1 MWRASIVRLGRLGRL
16 GLFGLFTMVA
26 VVAPGELGWAASLQT
41 TSPSSSQDP
50 IEDPQAEAYY
60 LFLLGRH
67 LEGETDIAGAID
79 AFERAAELDLE
90 SADILSEL
98 GAMYARNNR
107 ADEAIVAAE
116 RALERDADSAEAH
129 RILGMVHA
137 AFAEG
142 RNIGTTRPRDLEPTA
157 GHAKTA
163 VDHLE
168 RARASELPD
177 LGVLLQLGRLYL
189 STRAYDDAIEVLTEL
204 LDEQPGVDQA
214 VQLLIRAYDGAG
226 RPADAVAVLEAA
238 SEHSPSSRTLLQLG
252 ERYEQDS
259 RWIDAAGAYER
270 AIEQNPRQVSPRRR
284 LATALLNAGET
295 TRARDV
301 LLKVVELQP
310 TDLAGLYQL
319 SNVEFRLNNLDAAEA
334 VAERLVAAEPN
345 GVRGPVALAQVFE
358 RRREYRRVVETLEP
372 AVGPAREGNLS
383 PRQIG
388 SLLARIGLAYL
399 ELNEFDQ
406 AIAALEAAVEL
417 SPSDLNFELQLGQT
431 LVVARRFPEALE
443 VVRGAQ
449 ERHSDHL
456 SLSRLEAQ
464 ALSGNGELDEAVSV
478 LRSALETH
486 PDEPF
491 AYVALANLYGEADQ
505 FDEAQRILE
514 AADERVPGNESIL
527 FQLGAVSERQQQ
539 YADAERRF
547 RQVLAGDPQHA
558 AALNYLGYMLAD
570 RGVRLEESVAL
581 LRRAIAIDPHNGAF
595 LDSLGWAYFKLNQFA
610 LAEPHLQQASDQ
622 LRSNSVVQDH
632 LGDLMYELR
641 RYREAI
647 AAWERALAGDG
658 EEINPATIEGKIR
671 DASARVDR

>member
-1 MWRASIVRLGRLGRL
+1 MWRVSIGRLGRL
-16 GLFGLFTMVA
+16 GLLGLLSLLTMVA
-26 VVAPGELGWAASLQT
+26 VVAQGEIGWAASVQT
-41 TSPSSSQDP
+41 TSPSSGQDP
-50 IEDPQAEAYY
+50 IEDPQGEAYY
-60 LFLLGRH
+60 LFLLGHH
-67 LEGETDIAGAID
+67 LEGQNDIAGAID

-90 SADILSEL
+90 SADIVSEL
-98 GAMYARNNR
+98 GALYARHNR
-107 ADEAIVAAE
+107 ADEAIAAAE
-116 RALERDADSAEAH
+116 RALQRDADSAEAH
-129 RILGMVHA
+129 RILGMVYA

-142 RNIGTTRPRDLEPTA
+142 RNIGSTRPRDPGSNA
-157 GHAKTA
+157 GHARTA
-163 VDHLE
+163 IDHLE
-168 RARASELPD
+168 RARKSDLPD
-177 LGVLLQLGRLYL
+177 LGVLLQLGRLHL
-189 STRAYDDAIEVLTEL
+189 STRAYDEAIEVLTEL
-204 LDEQPGVDQA
+204 LDEQPGVNQA
-214 VQLLIRAYDGAG
+214 VQLLIRAYEGAG
-226 RPADAVAVLEAA
+226 RPADAVAVLEAE
-238 SEHSPSSRTLLQLG
+238 SEHLPSPRTLRQLA
-252 ERYEQDS
+252 ELYEQES
-259 RWIDAAGAYER
+259 RWMDAAGAYER
-270 AIEQNPRQVSPRRR
+270 AIEQSPRQVSLRRR
-284 LATALLNAGET
+284 LAGVLLSAGET

-301 LLKVVELQP
+301 LLEVVELQP

-319 SNVEFRLNNLDAAEA
+319 SNVEFRLNNLGAAEA
-334 VAERLVAAEPN
+334 AAERLVAAEPN

-372 AVGPAREGNLS
+372 AVGVARDGNLS
-383 PRQIG
+383 PQQIG
-388 SLLARIGLAYL
+388 SLLARVGFAYR
-399 ELNEFDQ
+399 ELTEFDQ
-406 AIAALEAAVEL
+406 AIAAFEAAVEL
-417 SPSDLNFELQLGQT
+417 SPSDLIFELQLGQT
-431 LVVARRFPEALE
+431 FVMARRFPEALE
-443 VVRGAQ
+443 VVRAAAQ
-449 ERHSDHL
+449 RHPDNL

-464 ALSGNGELDEAVSV
+464 ALSGNGEFDGAVSV
-478 LRSALETH
+478 LRSVLETH

-514 AADERVPGNESIL
+514 AADKRVPGNQSIL
-527 FQLGAVSERQQQ
+527 YQLGAISERQQQ
-539 YADAERRF
+539 YADAERLF

-622 LRSNSVVQDH
+622 LRNNSVVQDH

-647 AAWERALAGDG
+647 VAWERALAGDG

>member
-1 MWRASIVRLGRLGRL
+1 MWGASIVRLGRL

-129 RILGMVHA
+129 RILGMIHA

-142 RNIGTTRPRDLEPTA
+142 LNIGTTRPRDLEPAA

-214 VQLLIRAYDGAG
+214 VQSLVRAYDGAG
-226 RPADAVAVLEAA
+226 RPADAVAVLEAE
-238 SEHSPSSRTLLQLG
+238 SEHSPSSRMLLRLA

-259 RWIDAAGAYER
+259 RWMDAAGAYGR

-301 LLKVVELQP
+301 LLEVVELQP

-358 RRREYRRVVETLEP
+358 RRREYRRVVESLEP
-372 AVGPAREGNLS
+372 AVGAARNGDLS

-388 SLLARIGLAYL
+388 SLLARIGFAYR
-399 ELNEFDQ
+399 ELDEFDQ

-417 SPSDLNFELQLGQT
+417 SPSDLTFELQLGQT

-449 ERHSDHL
+449 ERRPDNL

-478 LRSALETH
+478 LRSALEIH

-491 AYVALANLYGEADQ
+491 AYVALANLYGDADQ

-558 AALNYLGYMLAD
+558 GALNYLGYMLAD

-658 EEINPATIEGKIR
+658 EEVNPATIEGKIR

>member
-1 MWRASIVRLGRLGRL
+1 MWRASVVRLGLL
-16 GLFGLFTMVA
+16 GLFTMVA
-26 VVAPGELGWAASLQT
+26 VVAPGELGWAASLQP
-41 TSPSSSQDP
+41 TSPSSGQDP
-50 IEDPQAEAYY
+50 LDDPQAEAYY

-67 LEGETDIAGAID
+67 LEGENDIVGAID

-98 GAMYARNNR
+98 GAMYARHNR
-107 ADEAIVAAE
+107 ADDAILAAE
-116 RALERDADSAEAH
+116 RALQRDADSAEAH

-137 AFAEG
+137 GVAEG
-142 RNIGTTRPRDLEPTA
+142 RSIETTRPRDPESNG

-163 VDHLE
+163 IDHLE
-168 RARASELPD
+168 RARTSELPD

-189 STRAYDDAIEVLTEL
+189 STRAYDGAIEVLTEL
-204 LDEQPGVDQA
+204 LDEQPGVNQA
-214 VQLLIRAYDGAG
+214 VQLLIGAYDGAG
-226 RPADAVAVLEAA
+226 RPADALAVLEAE
-238 SEHSPSSRTLLQLG
+238 SEQSPSSRTLHQLA

-259 RWIDAAGAYER
+259 RWMDAAGAYER
-270 AIEQNPRQVSPRRR
+270 AIEQNPGRVSPRRR

-301 LLKVVELQP
+301 LLEVVELQP

-319 SNVEFRLNNLDAAEA
+319 SDVELRLNNLDAAEA

-345 GVRGPVALAQVFE
+345 GLRGPVALAQVFE
-358 RRREYRRVVETLEP
+358 RRREYRRVVETLER
-372 AVGPAREGNLS
+372 AVAAARESSLS

-388 SLLARIGLAYL
+388 SLLARIGFAYR
-399 ELNEFDQ
+399 ELDEFDQ
-406 AIAALEAAVEL
+406 AIAAFEAAVDL
-417 SPSDLNFELQLGQT
+417 SPSDLTFELQLGQT
-431 LVVARRFPEALE
+431 LVMARRFPEALE

-449 ERHSDHL
+449 EHHSDNL
-456 SLSRLEAQ
+456 SLSGLEAQ
-464 ALSGNGELDEAVSV
+464 ALSGNGDLDEAVSV
-478 LRSALETH
+478 LKSALETH

-491 AYVALANLYGEADQ
+491 AYVALANLYGDADQ

-610 LAEPHLQQASDQ
+610 LAEPHLQQASNQ

>member
-1 MWRASIVRLGRLGRL
+1 MWRASIVRLGLL
-16 GLFGLFTMVA
+16 GLFTMVA

-41 TSPSSSQDP
+41 TSPSSGQDLLD
-50 IEDPQAEAYY
+50 DPQAEAYY

-67 LEGETDIAGAID
+67 LEGENDIAGAID

-98 GAMYARNNR
+98 GAMYARHNR
-107 ADEAIVAAE
+107 ADDAILAAE
-116 RALERDADSAEAH
+116 RALQRDADSAEAH

-137 AFAEG
+137 GFAEG
-142 RNIGTTRPRDLEPTA
+142 QSIETTRPRDPESNG

-163 VDHLE
+163 IDHLE
-168 RARASELPD
+168 RARTSELPD

-189 STRAYDDAIEVLTEL
+189 STRAYDGAIEVLTEL
-204 LDEQPGVDQA
+204 LDEQPGVNQA
-214 VQLLIRAYDGAG
+214 VQLLIGAYDGAG
-226 RPADAVAVLEAA
+226 RPADALAVLEAE
-238 SEHSPSSRTLLQLG
+238 SEQSPSSRTLHQLA

-259 RWIDAAGAYER
+259 RWMDAAGAYER
-270 AIEQNPRQVSPRRR
+270 AIEQHPGRVSPRRR

-301 LLKVVELQP
+301 LLEVVELQP

-319 SNVEFRLNNLDAAEA
+319 SDVELRLNNLDAAEA

-345 GVRGPVALAQVFE
+345 GLRGPVALAQVFE
-358 RRREYRRVVETLEP
+358 RRREYRRVAETLEP
-372 AVGPAREGNLS
+372 AVAAARESNLS

-388 SLLARIGLAYL
+388 SLLARIGFAYR
-399 ELNEFDQ
+399 ELDEFDQ
-406 AIAALEAAVEL
+406 AIAAFEAAVDL
-417 SPSDLNFELQLGQT
+417 SPSDLTFELQLGQT
-431 LVVARRFPEALE
+431 LVMARRFPEALE

-449 ERHSDHL
+449 EHHSDNL
-456 SLSRLEAQ
+456 SLSGLEAQ
-464 ALSGNGELDEAVSV
+464 ALSGNGDLDEAVSV
-478 LRSALETH
+478 LKSALETH

-491 AYVALANLYGEADQ
+491 AYVALANLYGDADQ

-514 AADERVPGNESIL
+514 AADKRVPGNESIL

-581 LRRAIAIDPHNGAF
+581 LRRAIALDPHNGAF

-647 AAWERALAGDG
+647 AAWKRALAGDG

>member
-1 MWRASIVRLGRLGRL
+1 MWRGSIGWLGRL
-16 GLFGLFTMVA
+16 GLFSLFSIFTMVA
-26 VVAPGELGWAASLQT
+26 VVAPGELGWAASLQA
-41 TSPSSSQDP
+41 TSPSSGQNPLD
-50 IEDPQAEAYY
+50 DPQAEAYY

-67 LEGETDIAGAID
+67 LEGENDIPGAID
-79 AFERAAELDLE
+79 AFERAAEIDLE

-98 GAMYARNNR
+98 GAMYARHNR
-107 ADEAIVAAE
+107 ADDAILAAE
-116 RALERDADSAEAH
+116 RALQRDADSAEAH

-142 RNIGTTRPRDLEPTA
+142 RSIETTRPRDPESNA

-163 VDHLE
+163 IDYLE
-168 RARASELPD
+168 RAKTSELPD

-189 STRAYDDAIEVLTEL
+189 STRAYDGAIEVLTEL
-204 LDEQPGVDQA
+204 LDEQPGVNQA
-214 VQLLIRAYDGAG
+214 VQLLIGAYDGAG
-226 RPADAVAVLEAA
+226 RPADALAVLEAE
-238 SEHSPSSRTLLQLG
+238 SEQSPSSRTLRQLA

-259 RWIDAAGAYER
+259 RWMDAAGAYER
-270 AIEQNPRQVSPRRR
+270 EIEQNPGRVSPRRR
-284 LATALLNAGET
+284 LATALLSAGET
-295 TRARDV
+295 MRARDV
-301 LLKVVELQP
+301 LLEVVELEP
-310 TDLAGLYQL
+310 TDVAGLYQL
-319 SNVEFRLNNLDAAEA
+319 SDVELRLNNLDAAEA
-334 VAERLVAAEPN
+334 VAERLVAAGPN

-372 AVGPAREGNLS
+372 AVGAARESNLS

-388 SLLARIGLAYL
+388 SLLVRIGFAYR
-399 ELNEFDQ
+399 ELGEFDQ
-406 AIAALEAAVEL
+406 AIAAFEAAVEL
-417 SPSDLNFELQLGQT
+417 SPSDLTFELQLGQT
-431 LVVARRFPEALE
+431 LVMARRFPEALK
-443 VVRGAQ
+443 VVRGTQ
-449 ERHSDHL
+449 ERHPDNL

-486 PDEPF
+486 PGEPF
-491 AYVALANLYGEADQ
+491 AYVALANVYGEADQ
-505 FDEAQRILE
+505 FDEAERILE
-514 AADERVPGNESIL
+514 AAGERFPGNESIL
-527 FQLGAVSERQQQ
+527 YQLGAVSERQQQ
-539 YADAERRF
+539 YADAERLF

-581 LRRAIAIDPHNGAF
+581 LQRAIAIDPHNGAF